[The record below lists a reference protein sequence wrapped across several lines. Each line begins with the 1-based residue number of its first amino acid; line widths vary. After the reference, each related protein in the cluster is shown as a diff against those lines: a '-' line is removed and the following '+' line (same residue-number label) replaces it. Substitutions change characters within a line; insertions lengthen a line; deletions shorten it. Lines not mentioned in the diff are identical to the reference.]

1 MERSGVPHRPRTL
14 LLKKLKGRLLSY
26 YLLGINIRRKMAHT
40 PSKKQQMSRP
50 LPAARQDGSPPSAE
64 DYRLKAAD
72 IDYTLC
78 LGRQRQGDQRWSPA
92 VQMEHQCEKKPLE
105 GSHLCKTCTRRLEAY
120 IADPSTTKEIRWG
133 GLVTE
138 EPFDWVHM
146 LGTAWAKQKPPRW
159 LGGGAAA
166 ASVTAGDSD
175 GGAESVASLPEEDIA
190 AAPAVVV
197 AELPPVAMPRE
208 TIIGALEHMKQEL
221 EAVWRPELQ
230 RALKAE
236 LSRYIAEPAVAALL
250 AAEPARGMIVRALLA
265 M

>member
-1 MERSGVPHRPRTL
+1 MS
-14 LLKKLKGRLLSY
+14 
-26 YLLGINIRRKMAHT
+26 NI
-40 PSKKQQMSRP
+40 SSQKQQMPRP
-50 LPAARQDGSPPSAE
+50 LPAAREDGSPPSAE
-64 DYRLKAAD
+64 DYRVTAD
-72 IDYTLC
+72 QIDPDRC
-78 LGRQRQGDQRWSPA
+78 MGRRHYDGDGDRRWAPMILRE
-92 VQMEHQCEKKPLE
+92 QQCIDKPLT
-105 GSHLCKTCTRRLEAY
+105 GSDLCKTCTRRLEKY
-120 IADPSTTKEIRWG
+120 VVDPKPGSWTGRID
-133 GLVTE
+133 E
-138 EPFDWVHM
+138 EPLDWIHM